1 MCPAHVSYLY
11 PPVKSSIVAQ
21 SHELPDFAEEIA
33 RLCAT
38 VYEQKKGVR
47 HDTELLSSTA
57 KTLLN
62 GVYTGYG
69 KDLVS
74 VDWDTPDYE
83 TLTRLTQNVFSFSA
97 AKNYQ
102 QLRTITD
109 ALRDEDGSLR
119 TFQDFKE
126 QVATINNKF
135 NVTWLQTEYDTCIAT
150 ATQSA
155 RWQEFKAQQGLFP
168 YLRYQTAGDDSVR
181 NEHRLLD
188 GITKRVDD
196 PFWRTY
202 YPPNGWNC
210 RCEAIQVPDDD
221 VEESP
226 GTSYNTLPI
235 DPMFRTNCGETGL
248 IFPKGHPYYT
258 GVPNAEIRKA
268 IAYLPPEN
276 AYIDTCI
283 QAGGRDVPIHQHVM
297 HGVDELRGNL
307 EVLSDLLRIK
317 DNITEASLLP
327 EIHAKDSALKPKFYP
342 DGWQFHNTAKNADAV
357 LQFGKDT
364 QWVTD
369 FKRLEGNGKRIS
381 AHLDNAAQQA
391 DYAVVKLSAQTDTG
405 TIGKIK
411 AKANYKLQETQL
423 KGILILDSEGNLIY
437 ESYKIQ
443 PPAKK

>member
-1 MCPAHVSYLY
+1 
-11 PPVKSSIVAQ
+11 
-21 SHELPDFAEEIA
+21 
-33 RLCAT
+33 
-38 VYEQKKGVR
+38 
-47 HDTELLSSTA
+47 
-57 KTLLN
+57 
-62 GVYTGYG
+62 
-69 KDLVS
+69 
-74 VDWDTPDYE
+74 
-83 TLTRLTQNVFSFSA
+83 
-97 AKNYQ
+97 
-102 QLRTITD
+102 
-109 ALRDEDGSLR
+109 
-119 TFQDFKE
+119 
-126 QVATINNKF
+126 
-135 NVTWLQTEYDTCIAT
+135 
-150 ATQSA
+150 
-155 RWQEFKAQQGLFP
+155 
-168 YLRYQTAGDDSVR
+168 
-181 NEHRLLD
+181 
-188 GITKRVDD
+188 
-196 PFWRTY
+196 
-202 YPPNGWNC
+202 
-210 RCEAIQVPDDD
+210 
-221 VEESP
+221 
-226 GTSYNTLPI
+226 
-235 DPMFRTNCGETGL
+235 MFRTNCGETGL

>member
-1 MCPAHVSYLY
+1 M
-11 PPVKSSIVAQ
+11 
-21 SHELPDFAEEIA
+21 PDFAGEIA
-33 RLCAT
+33 RLCT
-38 VYEQKKGVR
+38 NIYKQKKGTH
-47 HDTELLSSTA
+47 HDPELLSATA

-62 GVYTGYG
+62 GVYEGYG
-69 KDLVS
+69 KGFVS

-102 QLRTITD
+102 ELRTITD
-109 ALRDEDGSLR
+109 ALRDGDGNLR

-126 QVATINNKF
+126 QVAVINNKF

-155 RWQEFKAQQGLFP
+155 RWQEFKAQQSLFP

-196 PFWRTY
+196 PFWHTY

-221 VEESP
+221 VEETP
-226 GTSYNTLPI
+226 GTSYSTPPV

-248 IFPKGHPYYT
+248 IFPKAHPYYT
-258 GVPNAEIRKA
+258 GVPSAEIRKA

-283 QAGGRDVPIHQHVM
+283 QAGGRDVPVHQHVM
-297 HGVDELRGNL
+297 HGVDELHGNL
-307 EVLSDLLRIK
+307 EVLSDLLRVK
-317 DNITEASLLP
+317 DDITEASLLP
-327 EIHAKDSALKPKFYP
+327 EIHAKDFALKTKFYP

-357 LQFGKDT
+357 LQFGKET

-411 AKANYKLQETQL
+411 AKANYKLQETRL

>member
-1 MCPAHVSYLY
+1 MS
-11 PPVKSSIVAQ
+11 
-21 SHELPDFAEEIA
+21 DFAEEIA

-38 VYEQKKGVR
+38 IYEQKKGTH
-47 HDTELLSSTA
+47 HDAELLSSTA

-74 VDWDTPDYE
+74 ADWDTPDYE

-109 ALRDEDGSLR
+109 ALRDEDGNLR
-119 TFQDFKE
+119 AFLDFKE
-126 QVATINNKF
+126 QVSTINNKF

-155 RWQEFKAQQGLFP
+155 RWQEFKAQQSLFP

-181 NEHRLLD
+181 NEHQLLN
-188 GITKRVDD
+188 GITKRIDD

-221 VEESP
+221 AEETP

-276 AYIDTCI
+276 AYIDTYI
-283 QAGGRDVPIHQHVM
+283 QAGGRDVPVHQHVM

-307 EVLSDLLRIK
+307 EVLSDLLRVK
-317 DNITEASLLP
+317 SDITEASLLP
-327 EIHAKDSALKPKFYP
+327 EIHAKDSALKSKFYP
-342 DGWQFHNTAKNADAV
+342 DGWQFHDKAKNADA
-357 LQFGKDT
+357 LIKIGKEE
-364 QWVTD
+364 WVTD
-369 FKRLEGNGKRIS
+369 FKRLEGNGKRIGT
-381 AHLDNAAQQA
+381 HLDKAAQQA
-391 DYAVVKLSAQTDTG
+391 DYAVIKLSEQTDMENL
-405 TIGKIK
+405 GKLMGK
-411 AKANYKLQETQL
+411 TNFKFENSSL
-423 KGILILDSEGNLIY
+423 KGVIILDNEGNLIY
-437 ESYKIQ
+437 ERYKIQ
-443 PPAKK
+443 EVVSKR